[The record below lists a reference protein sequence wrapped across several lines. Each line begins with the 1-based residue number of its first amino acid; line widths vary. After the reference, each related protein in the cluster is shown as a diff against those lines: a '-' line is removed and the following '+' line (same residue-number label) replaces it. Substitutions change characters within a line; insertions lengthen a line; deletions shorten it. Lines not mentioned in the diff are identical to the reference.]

1 MLTSIDVKFILDIAC
16 LLASLRDKSRG
27 GCRNFDWEGPKLWF
41 RKDCWT
47 LFVATCSSISQ
58 YWSRLV
64 WEILLCEQRRTDHF
78 LISLEFSLVAKC
90 NAIFIKKISQL
101 KSDIRSGG
109 GQMADVICRVV
120 FLPIKF
126 TNSPSEMFIAVLL
139 SQPKQLNLVP
149 RSSRL
154 IVHDQ

>member
-109 GQMADVICRVV
+109 GDKWQMSSVELSSCQLSSPIHQVKCS
-120 FLPIKF
+120 LPF
-126 TNSPSEMFIAVLL
+126 CCPNLNNSTL
-139 SQPKQLNLVP
+139 SPGLP
-149 RSSRL
+149 G
-154 IVHDQ
+154 